1 MASIIDDTEA
11 IARRMQEIKQQ
22 ESAVVRPAPVVD
34 GAYLVASGARLDDIA
49 RYYGLVPRGLGE
61 SDGQLRTR
69 IVHQIV
75 RLEQLGI
82 VPSQ

>member
-1 MASIIDDTEA
+1 SSIIDDTEA
-11 IARRMQEIKQQ
+11 IARRLRAIKQQ
-22 ESAVVRPAPVVD
+22 EGAVRPEPVVD
-34 GAYLVASGARLDDIA
+34 GAYLIASGARLDDIA

-61 SDGQLRTR
+61 SDGQLRIR

-75 RLEQLGI
+75 RLGQLRI